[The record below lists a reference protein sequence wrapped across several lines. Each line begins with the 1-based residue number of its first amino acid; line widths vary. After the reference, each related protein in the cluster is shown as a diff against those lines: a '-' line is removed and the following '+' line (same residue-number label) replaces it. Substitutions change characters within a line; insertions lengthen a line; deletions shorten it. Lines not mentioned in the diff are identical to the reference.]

1 MLTFPAAVDIVD
13 PSSFKDYAHQAI
25 ITSEDTEGNPEV
37 DALMKTSQEMMIRYF
52 GVRRWFVVGTA
63 LEHFDFETNPNGPV
77 SADELISSQADAL
90 CQVELIDL
98 SAAQEMISTFLL

>member
-13 PSSFKDYAHQAI
+13 PSSFKNHAHQAI
-25 ITSEDTEGNPEV
+25 VTLEDTDGNPEV

-63 LEHFDFETNPNGPV
+63 LEHFDFETNPNDPV
-77 SADELISSQADAL
+77 SFIEL
-90 CQVELIDL
+90 
-98 SAAQEMISTFLL
+98 M